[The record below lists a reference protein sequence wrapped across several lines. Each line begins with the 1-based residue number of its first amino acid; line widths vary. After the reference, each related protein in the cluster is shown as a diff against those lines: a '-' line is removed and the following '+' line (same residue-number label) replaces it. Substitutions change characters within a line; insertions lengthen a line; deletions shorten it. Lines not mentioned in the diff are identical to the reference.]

1 MNWTTLYI
9 SGREDF
15 REEVRKKLE
24 HTDLK
29 VMSGNIGKNMP
40 GPGTDDLYWL
50 ESNTALRT
58 FKEAV
63 GGKLI
68 WKYRL
73 RFFANLED
81 FLRYQDSRKET
92 GFTPED
98 LAMMD
103 EMRGIEA

>member
-1 MNWTTLYI
+1 MNWNTIYI
-9 SGREDF
+9 TGKADF

-24 HTDLK
+24 HSD
-29 VMSGNIGKNMP
+29 VRAMPGNIGKDMP

-50 ESNTALRT
+50 DVTTALRT

-81 FLRYQDSRKET
+81 FLQYQDARKPTEVST
-92 GFTPED
+92 ED
-98 LAMMD
+98 QALLD
-103 EMRGIEA
+103 EVRGVEA